1 MKLGIILQPCYTENF
16 VSSEFQGVN
25 LCEWLPEKSL
35 VVVPQKWVEYVDFT
49 PWNESLLLKDLS

>member
-1 MKLGIILQPCYTENF
+1 MKLGIILQPCYTANLM
-16 VSSEFQGVN
+16 STKFQAVN

-49 PWNESLLLKDLS
+49 LSNEGPL